1 MRYLPILVIG
11 LFDASA
17 VIAASV
23 LVNIEPCKRKCESVR
38 NETERYNALPVK
50 LFHRTSKRADFV
62 RSTSTRMSGNSP
74 EQYSSTAIRPNETFP
89 KLSSKWHE

>member
-1 MRYLPILVIG
+1 MRYLPIFVIG

-23 LVNIEPCKRKCESVR
+23 LLNIELCNSKSKSVR

-50 LFHRTSKRADFV
+50 LFHRTSRKDDFV
-62 RSTSTRMSGNSP
+62 GLLVP
-74 EQYSSTAIRPNETFP
+74 E
-89 KLSSKWHE
+89 